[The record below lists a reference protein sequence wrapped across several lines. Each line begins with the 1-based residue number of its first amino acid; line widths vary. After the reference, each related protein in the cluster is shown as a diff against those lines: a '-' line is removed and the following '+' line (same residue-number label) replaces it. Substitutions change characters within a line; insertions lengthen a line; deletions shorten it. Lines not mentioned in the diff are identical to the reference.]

1 MNHPFLKS
9 LESLEIKLNEL
20 KSVVECS
27 NKSVLSKEI
36 INNEE
41 FLKIF
46 SIAPNT
52 AQNWREQGLI
62 SYSQINSKI
71 YYRVDDVKGLIE
83 ENYKQVKKKQ

>member
-1 MNHPFLKS
+1 MNHPFIKS
-9 LESLEIKLNEL
+9 LESLEVKLDEL
-20 KSVVECS
+20 KKIVEHS
-27 NKSVLSKEI
+27 NKSALSKEI

-46 SIAPNT
+46 SITPHT
-52 AQNWREQGLI
+52 ALNWREKGMI

-83 ENYKQVKKKQ
+83 ENYKQVKKKH

>member
-1 MNHPFLKS
+1 MNHPFLKC
-9 LESLEIKLNEL
+9 LESFEL
-20 KSVVECS
+20 KLDELKGIVERS

-46 SIAPNT
+46 SITPNT
-52 AQNWREQGLI
+52 ALNWREQGLI